1 MECCRTETD
10 AALALNP
17 AQAPASAAGPLPFAA
32 NLRRQTWLFWLGLT
46 AMFAV
51 SLLWRPPD
59 DPSFILCPFRALT
72 GLPCPGCGLT
82 RAFCAL
88 GHGEI
93 VRAMRFHL
101 LSPFLYL
108 AAIVAWLAA
117 TASLLNWRR
126 GRAFF
131 ARLRPNA
138 LTVKL
143 ALIVTAAWWVA
154 RLGGGF

>member
-1 MECCRTETD
+1 
-10 AALALNP
+10 
-17 AQAPASAAGPLPFAA
+17 
-32 NLRRQTWLFWLGLT
+32 
-46 AMFAV
+46 MFAI
-51 SLLWRPPD
+51 SMLWRPPD
-59 DPSFILCPFRALT
+59 DPTFILCPFRALT

-93 VRAMRFHL
+93 VRAVRFNL

-117 TASLLNWRR
+117 TVSLMNWQRAC
-126 GRAFF
+126 AFF

-143 ALIVTAAWWVA
+143 ALVVAGAWWIA
-154 RLGGGF
+154 RLVGGF